1 MNSILALTHFC
12 EIHGPQTILATR
24 QHFSPAPSN
33 KATTFPP
40 PVSETGT
47 SCANCS
53 YNVPETTTAPV
64 LRSVSK
70 SSNNNSDTT
79 LISSRVT
86 SDALLSE
93 ACIRVLSVETLGK
106 GQTSG
111 TFTVNTDISV
121 AGNTETRTLNI
132 AHVFRLQDPR
142 ARGGRRIYA
151 FLAIGEPTL
160 FRYQSLVIRTFE
172 AWAKSIEGLAE
183 RHLRDLQGRSG
194 YVNHSGSGNV
204 NGNGVGAQGQGGYE
218 HLSSSTTL
226 SSATPSPPLS
236 LETPLEAPSPPRF
249 PSETRS
255 RHRASTSTG
264 VLANTSAER
273 TMTPVSSFLSAKT
286 VDPDGYPRSSLGGS
300 ASLANIPKTRSLAE
314 IVGDEFF
321 FVRLHAEFCGLM
333 RKVIERSVP
342 EEYEGLNGESA
353 LEEESRMGSGSEGS
367 DDEADGADMMGN
379 WRVDGD

>member
-24 QHFSPAPSN
+24 QHFSPSPST
-33 KATTFPP
+33 KATTLPP
-40 PVSETGT
+40 PISETGT

-70 SSNNNSDTT
+70 SSNNNFETT

-86 SDALLSE
+86 SDALLRE

-106 GQTSG
+106 GQPSG
-111 TFTVNTDISV
+111 SFTVNTDISI
-121 AGNTETRTLNI
+121 AGNTETRSLNI

-142 ARGGRRIYA
+142 ARGGRRVYA
-151 FLAIGEPTL
+151 FLAIGEPAL
-160 FRYQSLVIRTFE
+160 FRHQSLVIRTFE
-172 AWAKSIEGLAE
+172 AWAKSISGLAE
-183 RHLRDLQGRSG
+183 RHLRHLQGRDSTP
-194 YVNHSGSGNV
+194 NPSSGNV
-204 NGNGVGAQGQGGYE
+204 NGNAVGQGGYE
-218 HLSSSTTL
+218 LLSPSTTL

-236 LETPLEAPSPPRF
+236 LETPLETPSPPRF
-249 PSETRS
+249 PSEGRS

-264 VLANTSAER
+264 VLATTTTTSAER

-286 VDPDGYPRSSLGGS
+286 VDPDGYPRSSLARS

-333 RKVIERSVP
+333 RRVIESSV
-342 EEYEGLNGESA
+342 YEDYADFNGGSA
-353 LEEESRMGSGSEGS
+353 LDEESRMQSGSENS
-367 DDEADGADMMGN
+367 DDEADGADIMGN